1 MGHGGGLQGRWR
13 WRLGAALRWP
23 SGPVRLPAEQNRR
36 CRRRTGRCPPSSA
49 RRWAGSQALRVCP
62 SLPAA
67 YPTKRIG
74 CCPFWGACASNRR
87 FGPWIGLLNAP
98 NLARS
103 AGGGRRHEGATG
115 RGQTLEEALDVGM
128 TPMTVPGAWGTLVS
142 MRCTGC
148 VPRFWNRRFRS
159 LAIRMVQVVV
169 NGKVC
174 AWWQPGALKR
184 PCGPVATSRWM
195 EVVGRAARLRRDVRS
210 DR

>member
-13 WRLGAALRWP
+13 RRLGAALRWP
-23 SGPVRLPAEQNRR
+23 SGPARLPAEQNCR
-36 CRRRTGRCPPSSA
+36 CRRRTGRCHRGGA
-49 RRWAGSQALRVCP
+49 CRWAGSQALRVCP

-87 FGPWIGLLNAP
+87 FVRWIGLLSTP
-98 NLARS
+98 NRALS
-103 AGGGRRHEGATG
+103 ASRRRRHEDATG
-115 RGQTLEEALDVGM
+115 RWQTLEEALDVGM

-159 LAIRMVQVVV
+159 LAIRMVQVV

-184 PCGPVATSRWM
+184 PSGPVATSRWM
-195 EVVGRAARLRRDVRS
+195 EVVGRAARLRRDARS

>member
-1 MGHGGGLQGRWR
+1 M
-13 WRLGAALRWP
+13 
-23 SGPVRLPAEQNRR
+23 
-36 CRRRTGRCPPSSA
+36 
-49 RRWAGSQALRVCP
+49 
-62 SLPAA
+62 
-67 YPTKRIG
+67 
-74 CCPFWGACASNRR
+74 
-87 FGPWIGLLNAP
+87 
-98 NLARS
+98 
-103 AGGGRRHEGATG
+103 
-115 RGQTLEEALDVGM
+115 GM

-174 AWWQPGALKR
+174 ASWQPGALKR